1 MNKCIFN
8 GKVLGDRNIVS
19 VYNGSFLYGVN
30 CFEGMRGYWN
40 KSSKQMVLLD
50 INQHIDRLYL
60 SAVRMR
66 FNFRVAKEEI
76 ILQIRQFII
85 KENIQEN
92 IYLRITL
99 FIDGETSWME
109 QENISYLISFRSMES
124 RLDDEVISNKYSIKI
139 SNVIRNTEKGTS
151 PSIKAGG
158 NYLNS
163 RYAKI
168 EAIEQGYDDALMINH
183 KGFISEATGSCIFF
197 LKDGALF
204 TPSLDCDI
212 LPSITRYRIIS
223 LCKKNRI
230 KVIEGRYKPGDL
242 IRSDAAFLC
251 GSMIEIMPI
260 SNIDNMK
267 FDTSNSSM
275 FRNIVKLYK
284 KSLILENI

>member
-40 KSSKQMVLLD
+40 ISSKQMVLLD
-50 INQHIDRLYL
+50 LNQHIDRLYL
-60 SAVRMR
+60 SAERMR

-109 QENISYLISFRSMES
+109 QENISYLISFRSIES
-124 RLDDEVISNKYSIKI
+124 NLDEEVISNKYSLKI

-168 EAIEQGYDDALMINH
+168 EAIEHGYDDALMINH

>member
-40 KSSKQMVLLD
+40 ISSKQMLLLD
-50 INQHIDRLYL
+50 LNHHIDRLYL
-60 SAVRMR
+60 SAERMR
-66 FNFRVAKEEI
+66 FNFRIAKEEI
-76 ILQIRQFII
+76 ITQIRQFII

-124 RLDDEVISNKYSIKI
+124 NLVEEISSNKYSLKI
-139 SNVIRNTEKGTS
+139 SNVIRNTEQGTS

-168 EAIEQGYDDALMINH
+168 EAKEHGFDDALMINH
-183 KGFISEATGSCIFF
+183 KGHISEATGSCIFF
-197 LKDGALF
+197 LKDGLLF

-223 LCKKNRI
+223 LCKKKGI
-230 KVIEGRYKPGDL
+230 EVIEGRYKTEDL

-260 SNIDNMK
+260 SNIDNTK
-267 FDTSNSSM
+267 FDTSNSSVY
-275 FRNIVKLYK
+275 RKIVRLYK
-284 KSLILENI
+284 ESLILENI

>member
-8 GKVLGDRNIVS
+8 GKILRDRKIVS

-40 KSSKQMVLLD
+40 IFSEQMLLID
-50 INQHIDRLYL
+50 LNRHIDRLYL
-60 SAVRMR
+60 SAERMR
-66 FNFRVAKEEI
+66 FNIRVAKEEI
-76 ILQIRQFII
+76 IVQIRQFIM
-85 KENIQEN
+85 KENIKEN
-92 IYLRITL
+92 IYLRITF

-109 QENISYLISFRSMES
+109 HQNISYLISFRSIES
-124 RLDDEVISNKYSIKI
+124 NLVKEINPKKYSLKTSSI
-139 SNVIRNTEKGTS
+139 IRNSEQGTP

-168 EAIEQGYDDALMINH
+168 EAQEYGFDDALMLNH

-197 LKDGALF
+197 VKDGLLY

-212 LPSITRYRIIS
+212 LASITRYRIIS
-223 LCKKNRI
+223 LCKKKGI
-230 KVIEGRYKPGDL
+230 EVIEGKFKIEDL

-251 GSMIEIMPI
+251 GTMIEIMPI
-260 SNIDNMK
+260 SKIDNTK
-267 FDTSNSSM
+267 FDTTNSSM
-275 FRNIVKLYK
+275 YRKIVGLFKE
-284 KSLILENI
+284 SLIFENI

>member
-1 MNKCIFN
+1 MNKCVFN

-30 CFEGMRGYWN
+30 CFEGIRGYWN
-40 KSSKQMVLLD
+40 ASSKQMLLLD
-50 INQHIDRLYL
+50 LNQHIDRLYL
-60 SAVRMR
+60 SAERMR

-76 ILQIRQFII
+76 IVQIRQFII

-124 RLDDEVISNKYSIKI
+124 NLVEETSSNKYSLKI
-139 SNVIRNTEKGTS
+139 SSVMRNTEQGTS

-168 EAIEQGYDDALMINH
+168 EAKEHGFDDALMINH

-197 LKDGALF
+197 VKDGILR

-223 LCKKNRI
+223 LCKKKGI
-230 KVIEGRYKPGDL
+230 EVIEGRYKIEDL

-260 SNIDNMK
+260 SNIDNTK
-267 FDTSNSSM
+267 FDTSNSSVY
-275 FRNIVKLYK
+275 RKIVTLYTE
-284 KSLILENI
+284 SLITENI

>member
-40 KSSKQMVLLD
+40 ISSKQMLLLD
-50 INQHIDRLYL
+50 LNQHIDRLYL
-60 SAVRMR
+60 SAERMR

-76 ILQIRQFII
+76 IVQIRQFII

-92 IYLRITL
+92 IYLSITL

-124 RLDDEVISNKYSIKI
+124 NLVEEISSNKYSLKI
-139 SNVIRNTEKGTS
+139 SNVIRNTEQGTS

-168 EAIEQGYDDALMINH
+168 EAKEHGFDDALMINH
-183 KGFISEATGSCIFF
+183 KGYISEATGSCIFF
-197 LKDGALF
+197 LKDGLLF

-223 LCKKNRI
+223 LCKKKGI
-230 KVIEGRYKPGDL
+230 EVIEGRYKTEDL

-260 SNIDNMK
+260 SNIDNTK
-267 FDTSNSSM
+267 FDTSNSSVY
-275 FRNIVKLYK
+275 RKIVSLYK
-284 KSLILENI
+284 ESLILENI

>member
-1 MNKCIFN
+1 MKKFLSCHCLMFIANCSGYEPIFSTKDLRFYIDEIENIDN
-8 GKVLGDRNIVS
+8 GKITKQIVRNIRS
-19 VYNGSFLYGVN
+19 YKLDN
-30 CFEGMRGYWN
+30 N
-40 KSSKQMVLLD
+40 K
-50 INQHIDRLYL
+50 
-60 SAVRMR
+60 
-66 FNFRVAKEEI
+66 
-76 ILQIRQFII
+76 
-85 KENIQEN
+85 
-92 IYLRITL
+92 
-99 FIDGETSWME
+99 
-109 QENISYLISFRSMES
+109 
-124 RLDDEVISNKYSIKI
+124 NKYSLKI

-168 EAIEQGYDDALMINH
+168 EAIEHGYDDALMINH

>member
-40 KSSKQMVLLD
+40 ISSKRMLLLD
-50 INQHIDRLYL
+50 LNQHIDRLYL
-60 SAVRMR
+60 SAERMR

-76 ILQIRQFII
+76 IVQIRQFII

-124 RLDDEVISNKYSIKI
+124 NLVEEISSNKYSLKI
-139 SNVIRNTEKGTS
+139 SNVIRNTEQGTS

-168 EAIEQGYDDALMINH
+168 EAKEHGFDDALMINH
-183 KGFISEATGSCIFF
+183 KGYISEATGSCIFF
-197 LKDGALF
+197 LKDGLLF

-223 LCKKNRI
+223 LCKKKGI
-230 KVIEGRYKPGDL
+230 EVIEGRYKTEDL

-260 SNIDNMK
+260 SNIDNTK
-267 FDTSNSSM
+267 FDTSNSSVY
-275 FRNIVKLYK
+275 RKIVSLYK
-284 KSLILENI
+284 ESLILENI

>member
-1 MNKCIFN
+1 
-8 GKVLGDRNIVS
+8 
-19 VYNGSFLYGVN
+19 
-30 CFEGMRGYWN
+30 MRGYWN
-40 KSSKQMVLLD
+40 ISSKQMLLLD
-50 INQHIDRLYL
+50 LNQHIDRLYL
-60 SAVRMR
+60 SAERMR

-76 ILQIRQFII
+76 IVQIRQFII

-124 RLDDEVISNKYSIKI
+124 NLVEEISSNKYSLKI
-139 SNVIRNTEKGTS
+139 SNVIRNTEQGTS

-168 EAIEQGYDDALMINH
+168 EAKEHGFDDALMINH
-183 KGFISEATGSCIFF
+183 KGYISEATGSCIFF
-197 LKDGALF
+197 LKDGLLF

-223 LCKKNRI
+223 LCKKKGI
-230 KVIEGRYKPGDL
+230 EVIEGRYKTEDL

-260 SNIDNMK
+260 SNIDNTK
-267 FDTSNSSM
+267 FDTSNSSVY
-275 FRNIVKLYK
+275 RKIVSLYK
-284 KSLILENI
+284 ESLILENI